1 MPDTVS
7 RAALAIALA
16 LVLGLALARLPRIP
30 RDLALAIFAVVV
42 AVLGIFAIF
51 GPSAALIG
59 GSAILGAFAL
69 GAVIYGVIA
78 LVARLAR

>member
-1 MPDTVS
+1 LT
-7 RAALAIALA
+7 RAAIALVLA
-16 LVLGLALARLPRIP
+16 VIVGLGLMRLPRVP

-51 GPSAALIG
+51 GPLAAVIG
-59 GSAILGAFAL
+59 GAAIVGAFAV